1 MSLKSSALER
11 KKHSTTPDSS
21 NTANAVTLPAV
32 VLNNP
37 APPVEDTSNPG
48 HVTEGVST
56 GTGPSDGLWKLTLDK
71 RPPAGVNLVL
81 FVPVCPT
88 QANGLP
94 LPSAIPQTLPITAMQ
109 ALPEGPLA
117 VGAALGATLSAPL
130 DLLTGVKQDPEAP
143 LDLSKKSAVT
153 YLPVKGEPEEFE
165 ISGQAVNAGRQEF
178 GNHHSKVTA
187 RTTSVKTAPT
197 GLIVDIKKEPQ
208 TSGCDLWSSE
218 SSQLTDYKLEKEIK
232 IEVNISSA
240 GKEK

>member
-71 RPPAGVNLVL
+71 QPPAGVNLVL

-117 VGAALGATLSAPL
+117 VGAALGPTLNAPL

-143 LDLSKKSAVT
+143 LDLSKKSAA
-153 YLPVKGEPEEFE
+153 YLPVKSEPEEFE
-165 ISGQAVNAGRQEF
+165 ISGQAVDAGRQEF

-187 RTTSVKTAPT
+187 RTTSIKTAPT

>member
-48 HVTEGVST
+48 QVTEGVST

-71 RPPAGVNLVL
+71 QPPAGVNLVL

-94 LPSAIPQTLPITAMQ
+94 LPSAVPQTLPITAMQ

-178 GNHHSKVTA
+178 GNLHSKVTA
-187 RTTSVKTAPT
+187 RTTSIKTAPT

>member
-1 MSLKSSALER
+1 MSSSALER
-11 KKHSTTPDSS
+11 KKHSATPDSS
-21 NTANAVTLPAV
+21 NTANAVTVPAV

-56 GTGPSDGLWKLTLDK
+56 GTRPSDGLWKLTLDK
-71 RPPAGVNLVL
+71 QPPAGVNLVL

-117 VGAALGATLSAPL
+117 VGAALGATINAPL

-143 LDLSKKSAVT
+143 LDLSKKSAVN
-153 YLPVKGEPEEFE
+153 YLPVKSEPEEFE
-165 ISGQAVNAGRQEF
+165 ISGQAVDAERQEF
-178 GNHHSKVTA
+178 ENHHSKVTA
-187 RTTSVKTAPT
+187 KTTSIKTAPT

-218 SSQLTDYKLEKEIK
+218 SNQLTDYKLEKEIK

-240 GKEK
+240 DKEK

>member
-11 KKHSTTPDSS
+11 KKHSTTSDSS
-21 NTANAVTLPAV
+21 NTAKAVTLPAV
-32 VLNNP
+32 VLKNP
-37 APPVEDTSNPG
+37 APLVEDTSNPG

-71 RPPAGVNLVL
+71 QPPAGVNLVL

-94 LPSAIPQTLPITAMQ
+94 LPSAIRQTLPITAMQ
-109 ALPEGPLA
+109 ALPEGTLA
-117 VGAALGATLSAPL
+117 VGAALGATLNAPL

-187 RTTSVKTAPT
+187 RTTSIKTAPT